1 MLKQVFFVL
10 YSLTSVSLNI
20 IGLNCSD
27 YLKLDADA
35 GLLNPYSINKVE
47 SGPVLL

>member
-1 MLKQVFFVL
+1 ML
-10 YSLTSVSLNI
+10 YNLTSVSLNM

-35 GLLNPYSINKVE
+35 GLANSYSISKVE
-47 SGPVLL
+47 RGPVLL